1 MRSWKSL
8 KKRQVDLTWVA
19 AIIKTSPIFFSG
31 ITLQAGTL
39 FHCLPF
45 QLDFKIASKLLLGKQ
60 LFTTFS
66 RSLAN
71 SQRSLAVFES
81 CYEPHSL
88 NVQVKVGCFPP
99 FLMTLTC
106 AAWEKQL
113 ARNITALRKERS
125 TLKRCELWA
134 QGITQLPECLPRI
147 HGDQWCLNPE
157 LGYKPLVPLL
167 RS

>member
-1 MRSWKSL
+1 MLVCINSIVHMRSWKSL

-113 ARNITALRKERS
+113 SKKHNSTQEREKHSEEMWTLDSVARVLA
-125 TLKRCELWA
+125 
-134 QGITQLPECLPRI
+134 
-147 HGDQWCLNPE
+147 
-157 LGYKPLVPLL
+157 
-167 RS
+167 

>member
-1 MRSWKSL
+1 MLVCINSIVHMRSWKSL

-19 AIIKTSPIFFSG
+19 AIIKSSPIFLSG

-81 CYEPHSL
+81 CYKPHSL

-99 FLMTLTC
+99 FLVTLTC

-113 ARNITALRKERS
+113 SKKHNSTQEREKHSEEMWTLDSVARVLA
-125 TLKRCELWA
+125 
-134 QGITQLPECLPRI
+134 
-147 HGDQWCLNPE
+147 
-157 LGYKPLVPLL
+157 
-167 RS
+167 

>member
-1 MRSWKSL
+1 MLVCINFIVHMRSWKSL

-19 AIIKTSPIFFSG
+19 AIIKSSPVFF
-31 ITLQAGTL
+31 TPQAGTL
-39 FHCLPF
+39 FHYLPF
-45 QLDFKIASKLLLGKQ
+45 QLDFKNLPKLLPRKQ
-60 LFTTFS
+60 LFTIFP

-81 CYEPHSL
+81 CHEPHSL

-113 ARNITALRKERS
+113 SKKHNSTQEREKHSEEMRTLGSGYNSVARVLA
-125 TLKRCELWA
+125 
-134 QGITQLPECLPRI
+134 
-147 HGDQWCLNPE
+147 
-157 LGYKPLVPLL
+157 
-167 RS
+167 